1 MREKLEAALNAH
13 SLTLQAVDPPEAHGG
28 EWFSFLTV
36 FKTRGFLRALA
47 SWDEDEFQFFLH
59 FAQPSFSESQGE
71 SLTTALEERFT
82 GTWRS
87 FAYDGAFAIVG
98 RIGLDAPLEIL
109 VASLVQLSESIE
121 VEGSLQSALVS
132 TDAKPSPEPTSES
145 TPVAP
150 AEKEAKEAPEVAS
163 AFESIGDEAP
173 TPPAPAAM
181 STESDIEAFVHA
193 DHLEVKAK
201 PHPGAT
207 NIWSSVRRLLRGMLD
222 VDLELV
228 ETRHDFLQFKVIP
241 VALGGPKLTP
251 EELKPRVLELLK
263 TSSDSPLKA
272 EDFLQLTS
280 DSEVT
285 EPSKT
290 GSSGPATGVVFDLRR
305 PDEALKRGDFEDPR
319 LREPES
325 QAALVDVVLRHPGYS
340 DRRVGQVL
348 SILLSIEYHV
358 ALQLMSNSPCV
369 IATGVARDRGDTL
382 KRMVE
387 NAGGRVLLTD
397 PGRFPTT

>member
-1 MREKLEAALNAH
+1 MREKLEAVLNAH

-28 EWFSFLTV
+28 EWFSFLNV

-59 FAQPSFSESQGE
+59 FAQPSFSESQGD
-71 SLTTALEERFT
+71 SLTTSLEERFT

-98 RIGLDAPLEIL
+98 RVGLDAPLEIL
-109 VASLVQLSESIE
+109 VASVIQFSESIE
-121 VEGSLQSALVS
+121 VDGSIHDALVS
-132 TDAKPSPEPTSES
+132 TDTVSKPASSA
-145 TPVAP
+145 VAEAPKEEETKP
-150 AEKEAKEAPEVAS
+150 AETGSP
-163 AFESIGDEAP
+163 FESIGDDAP
-173 TPPAPAAM
+173 APPAP
-181 STESDIEAFVHA
+181 SEKPTKSDIEVLVKD
-193 DHLEVKAK
+193 DHLEVSAK
-201 PHPGAT
+201 PQPSAT
-207 NIWSSVRRLLRGMLD
+207 NIWASIRRLLRGMLD

-228 ETRHDFLQFKVIP
+228 ETRHDFLQFKVFP

-251 EELKPRVLELLK
+251 AELKPRVLELLK

-272 EDFLQLTS
+272 EDFLQVI
-280 DSEVT
+280 SEAGPVKH
-285 EPSKT
+285 SKT
-290 GSSGPATGVVFDLRR
+290 GLSGPAATGVVFDLRR
-305 PDEALKRGDFEDPR
+305 PDEALKHGDFEDPR

>member
-1 MREKLEAALNAH
+1 MREKLEAVLNAH

-28 EWFSFLTV
+28 EWFSFLNV
-36 FKTRGFLRALA
+36 FKTRGFLRALV

-59 FAQPSFSESQGE
+59 FAQPSFSESQGD
-71 SLTTALEERFT
+71 SLTAALEERFT

-98 RIGLDAPLEIL
+98 RVGLDAPLEIL
-109 VASLVQLSESIE
+109 VASVIQFSESIE
-121 VEGSLQSALVS
+121 VDGSIHDALVT
-132 TDAKPSPEPTSES
+132 TDTVSKPASSA
-145 TPVAP
+145 VA
-150 AEKEAKEAPEVAS
+150 EAPKEEETKPPETGS
-163 AFESIGDEAP
+163 PFESIGDDAP
-173 TPPAPAAM
+173 SPPAP
-181 STESDIEAFVHA
+181 SVKPTKSDIEVLVKD
-193 DHLEVKAK
+193 DHLEVSAK
-201 PHPGAT
+201 PQPSAT
-207 NIWSSVRRLLRGMLD
+207 NIWSSIRRLLRGMLD

-228 ETRHDFLQFKVIP
+228 ETRHDFLQFKVFP

-251 EELKPRVLELLK
+251 AELKPRVLELLK

-272 EDFLQLTS
+272 EDFLQVI
-280 DSEVT
+280 SEGPVK
-285 EPSKT
+285 PSKT
-290 GSSGPATGVVFDLRR
+290 GLSGAAATGVVFDLRR
-305 PDEALKRGDFEDPR
+305 PDEALKPGDFEDPR